1 MALQLVVDSLDGI
14 PDALKGEY
22 AEKDGKFHLNVDG
35 IEDTSGLKSALD
47 KERTKA
53 RDLEK
58 KVKKWEALGKSDE
71 EIAQLL
77 ADHEEA
83 ERKKAEGEGD
93 FDKVLKQHQDKW
105 AKEKA
110 DLERELNASRA
121 SERGAI
127 IETSVLGALTKAGA
141 TEEGL
146 DLLPDRLAG
155 RIHLETVEGKRVLKI
170 MQADGETPMAGSG
183 KEGLAT
189 FDDLVKEAASK
200 WPSLF
205 KGSGQS
211 GSGKEPGKGGGAS
224 GSQKTITRA
233 EWEKLSPADKQA
245 KHRDGFKIV
254 D

>member
-53 RDLEK
+53 RDFEK
-58 KVKKWEALGKSDE
+58 KVKRWEALGKTDE
-71 EIAQLL
+71 EISKLL

-83 ERKKAEGEGD
+83 ARKKAESEGD

-105 AKEKA
+105 AKEKG
-110 DLERELNASRA
+110 DLERELTAART

-127 IETSVLGALTKAGA
+127 IGTGVLAALTKAGA

-146 DLLPDRLAG
+146 DLLPDRLSA
-155 RIHLETVEGKRVLKI
+155 RVNPETVDGKRVLKI

-183 KEGLAT
+183 KDGLAT
-189 FDDLVKEAASK
+189 LDDLVKEAASK

-205 KGSGQS
+205 KGTGNS
-211 GSGKEPGKGGGAS
+211 GSGKEPGKGGFGNS
-224 GSQKTITRA
+224 GKTITRA
-233 EWEKLSPADKQA
+233 DWEKMSPAEKQS
-245 KHRDGFKIV
+245 KHRDGFKVV